1 MYVFL
6 PVCVTVFGRV
16 RPVVVVLGFVA
27 WVLAVEGL
35 GGVSE
40 LEDLDVGMLHVAGSI
55 SGIA

>member
-16 RPVVVVLGFVA
+16 RLRVVVLGFVA

-35 GGVSE
+35 GGVGE
-40 LEDLDVGMLHVAGSI
+40 LE
-55 SGIA
+55 